1 MKNQTARFT
10 GGADSLVIS
19 LRKNR
24 EHIKTQVRHQ
34 AGEEKPKIGCK
45 TYFDLTDDGEKQA
58 QQSFE
63 QMVKDAVKEGWA
75 ATEKRSK
82 NAGFTA
88 IPSAPGAK
96 PEAPAARARR

>member
-10 GGADSLVIS
+10 AAADSLVIS

-24 EHIKTQVRHQ
+24 EHIKTQARHQ
-34 AGEEKPKIGCK
+34 AGEDKAKVGCK
-45 TYFDLTDDGEKQA
+45 NYFDLTEDGEKQA
-58 QQSFE
+58 EASFD
-63 QMVKDAVKEGWA
+63 QLVKDAVKEGWTPA
-75 ATEKRSK
+75 EKRSRST
-82 NAGFTA
+82 GFTA